1 MLGRIIAISILGALP
16 CAIAASP
23 AANAQVPTIQPR
35 IPCHDYK
42 EIARQLG
49 NRYEEAPISLGMQSN
64 GNVLQVFAS
73 KDKESWTILSISPQG
88 TGCILAAGK
97 RWEDIDLNLDGP
109 EA

>member
-1 MLGRIIAISILGALP
+1 MLGRMLALTFLGTMIAGP
-16 CAIAASP
+16 ASL
-23 AANAQVPTIQPR
+23 AQVPTVQPA

-49 NRYEEAPISLGMQSN
+49 NRYEEAPVSLGMQSN

-73 KDKESWTILSISPQG
+73 KDKESWTILSVSPEG
-88 TGCILAAGK
+88 TGCILAAGR
-97 RWEDIDLNLDGP
+97 RWEDMPIERDGP